1 MIFCTV
7 IQSWEPARVRDGMR
21 AQSEP
26 ARVRDGLRTQEPDR
40 LRELMNGSCG
50 PEHKDLRV
58 GRGAKRQ
65 TSFYK
70 ITISVRMARGEG
82 QLHGAISLVTK
93 PVSTYMSFHSEKTSE
108 FSLIIHLPRP
118 KYCMSLAMFRP
129 YFPILPARIP
139 CLPADEAAAS
149 ALTPPECGGN
159 NSPESPSNKPS
170 GQRWSASSC

>member
-1 MIFCTV
+1 
-7 IQSWEPARVRDGMR
+7 MR

-93 PVSTYMSFHSEKTSE
+93 PVSTYMSFHSE
-108 FSLIIHLPRP
+108 FSLIIDLPRP

-129 YFPILPARIP
+129 YFPFLPARP
-139 CLPADEAAAS
+139 VGFRAYLQMKQQRLRLRHRSVAATTRRR
-149 ALTPPECGGN
+149 ALQTSHQANAGPQAVVEPE
-159 NSPESPSNKPS
+159 K
-170 GQRWSASSC
+170 